1 MRPSS
6 TFTLAGLP
14 LSVKEMVR
22 SMKTS
27 PARAFA
33 ASHPISSP

>member
-1 MRPSS
+1 MRSSS

-22 SMKTS
+22 SMGT
-27 PARAFA
+27 PYGLIQA
-33 ASHPISSP
+33 